1 MRKITLLL
9 LLAVYAVQSYAQGAR
24 VDIVSIKEA
33 VADTLYYNGLKNRF
47 KNSGLSN
54 MHELLT
60 LYYGQAF
67 QDDYAP
73 YDTAWLNEISAL
85 REEGKLMEALDKAA
99 EIYEQRPA
107 YLPAL
112 HSLTSIGRDAQAEE
126 SVISS
131 INKRIGSLLAA
142 ILYSGNGKSPQ
153 TAFIVT
159 SVSDEYML
167 MQMYLE
173 LEYSNKSLL
182 ENNGKY
188 YEVFTVTPNDN
199 YSSDKIYFDITI
211 PFREIPEILSKEKLH
226 DN

>member
-54 MHELLT
+54 MYELLT